1 MKRSEWKF
9 VLKAKQMRADV
20 VAFLARR
27 TEEGMEPD
35 DLLCSRNARSRTPL
49 VGRAQWKIIQP
60 PSLKRER
67 ASLEGACI
75 SFDAR
80 SRSRTTSALIE
91 GNGKMLVSASV
102 FLLVGLLIAPASLVA
117 ESSSVIEVGKFSS
130 GTVGQ
135 AMPDG
140 WKPLT
145 FKKIPKHTSYEV
157 VKDGGMT
164 IVKAV
169 SEASASGLIKPVV
182 IDPKEFPIIR
192 WHWKI
197 DNVLKGSDV
206 TLKEGDD
213 FPARLY
219 ITFAYDPDKV
229 SFGKKLKY
237 KAGQVIFGD
246 IPIGAINYVWEAK
259 TPVGTIIDNAYTD
272 FVKMVVVESGPQKIG
287 MWIDEERNIYEDYK
301 KAFGE
306 EPPMINGV
314 AIMSDTDNTKEQA
327 TAYYGDIV
335 FQKSVKASAR

>member
-1 MKRSEWKF
+1 MERSEWKF
-9 VLKAKQMRADV
+9 VLNAMQMRADV

-27 TEEGMEPD
+27 VEEGMGPD

-49 VGRAQWKIIQP
+49 VERAQWKIIQP
-60 PSLKRER
+60 PSPKRGR
-67 ASLEGACI
+67 ASLVGSC
-75 SFDAR
+75 DAR
-80 SRSRTTSALIE
+80 SRRRTTSALKE
-91 GNGKMLVSASV
+91 GSGGMLVSASV
-102 FLLVGLLIAPASLVA
+102 FMLAVLLIAPASLVA
-117 ESSSVIEVGKFSS
+117 ESPSVIEVAKFSS

-157 VKDGGMT
+157 VKDGGVT
-164 IVKAV
+164 IIKAV
-169 SEASASGLIKPVV
+169 SEASASGLTKPVV
-182 IDPKEFPIIR
+182 IDPKEFPIVR
-192 WHWKI
+192 WRWKI

-229 SFGKKLKY
+229 SFGKKLKF
-237 KAGQVIFGD
+237 KAGQALFGD
-246 IPIGAINYVWEAK
+246 IPIAALNYIWETK
-259 TPVGTIIDNAYTD
+259 TPVGTIVENAYTD
-272 FVKMVVVESGPQKIG
+272 FAKMVIVESGTQKVG

-301 KAFGE
+301 QAFGE

-335 FQKSVKASAR
+335 FQKSGKASAR